1 MSPDLARYADSVRLV
16 LYHKQSTS
24 ARTRYLRFA
33 DGGICAFQPLPAG
46 AEMSFESPQGDGDV
60 LPHPG
65 AVIAAAERW
74 LGLAA
79 GVLEFQGEF
88 RARAQAAGGGLSV
101 YLLRFTTVDPPFE
114 AVGGVG
120 ASFVAITETRG
131 LPAAEMDILR
141 RSYAYIM
148 EG

>member
-1 MSPDLARYADSVRLV
+1 MDLSRYADSVRLV
-16 LYHKQSTS
+16 FYHKQSTS
-24 ARTRYLRFA
+24 ARTRYLRLG

-46 AEMSFESPQGDGDV
+46 AELSFEPGTDDV

-65 AVIAAAERW
+65 AVIGAAERW

-79 GVLEFQGEF
+79 GALELQGEF
-88 RARAQAAGGGLSV
+88 KARAQAAGEGLSV
-101 YLLRFTTVDPPFE
+101 YLLRFTTVDPPFQ
-114 AVGGVG
+114 AANAVG
-120 ASFVAITETRG
+120 ASFVAITEVRG
-131 LPAAEMDILR
+131 LPVAEMEILR